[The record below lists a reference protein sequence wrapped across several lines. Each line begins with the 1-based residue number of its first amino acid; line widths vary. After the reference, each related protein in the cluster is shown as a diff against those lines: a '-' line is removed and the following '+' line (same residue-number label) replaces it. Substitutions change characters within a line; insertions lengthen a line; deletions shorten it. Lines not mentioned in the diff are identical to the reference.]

1 MKYVV
6 EPTLTLASLKI
17 LLVEDCA
24 EDAELIQE
32 MLSESRLNSS
42 IETTNAVCL
51 REAIEILSCEIFDV
65 ILLDLTLPDSPK
77 FNSLFRLQDCG
88 INIPIVI
95 LTAADDEKLAVELI
109 AAGAQDY
116 LVKRQVDSRL
126 LLRTLR
132 CAIAREKRQAKW
144 QKSQEKY
151 LQVVN
156 NIKEVVFETNIAG
169 NWTFLNPAWT
179 EITGFTVDESLGSSC
194 LSYIHPDDQFQYF
207 NWCRTPTENQGTSC
221 CYKIRYI
228 TKTGDFRL
236 VEVQLFLILDAD
248 GEAQGTTGTIND
260 ITDRVLALEELEA
273 SKNFLN
279 YTIYA
284 VADPIFVKDEQ
295 HRWILLNDA
304 FCKLMGKPREELLGK
319 SDYDFFPKEEAD
331 FFRQK
336 DEQVLRTGEENETEE
351 FFTDASGTQHILST
365 KKATFEN
372 SDGGKILVGII
383 RDITQYKRQQLAL
396 QESEARLQQL
406 AANLPGIIYQFRL
419 SRDGQMSFPYI
430 SSGCRDLY
438 ELAPEDIQ
446 LNPELIFNCVD
457 PDNRAKIYES
467 IAVSA
472 AKMQPWQQEWCAILP
487 SGRVKWMR
495 GVSRPERVDFPTE
508 RGQEGD
514 IVWEGMILDITD
526 LKLIEAAL
534 RETEARFRSLVEN
547 IPGAICRSLYDADWT
562 MVFVSDEI
570 QAISGYPAAD
580 FVENNRLSFASII
593 HEADRPMLAK
603 QIRAAVESKQPYHVE
618 YRIVRADG
626 ALRWLSQ
633 RGRPTYDR
641 EGLVLWLDGAIFD
654 ITNRKNAEVTLC
666 LVTQAVDSASD
677 AIAIADLNGCSIY
690 HNQAFIQRYGYTVE
704 ELNNAGGPGAMYAKS
719 QELRKLFKVLR
730 KGCSWSREITLK
742 AKNGEVIETIL
753 RADCIKDSDSQPIGM
768 MAIIADLTELKRTES
783 ALKLSQERLQ
793 LAVSGSSLG
802 LWDWNVATGETYFD
816 AQWKSMLGY
825 AETEI
830 ENNLQGWENL
840 LHSEDKSKA
849 TESLNFC
856 FEGRTDIYEVEF
868 RLLNKAG
875 NWQWILAMGKVVEYD
890 EWGGPLRMTG
900 THKDISARVAAE
912 AEKTQ
917 SIASLQQL
925 TDQLQ
930 AAQKIARMGN
940 WEFDIETE
948 IITWSE
954 EVFRVYGRELNQP
967 PTMVELLEQIHLDE
981 RETVTQA
988 LEKAARE
995 GTAFDIDHRIYFSS
1009 GEIRYVNCKGQAVK
1023 NDLGQV
1029 VRLFGTEMDITDRKT
1044 AEIAL
1049 QESEERFRAVFEQVA
1064 LGIVKVRPDGRF
1076 LNVNPGFCHIVG
1088 YSALELKALNLWDIS
1103 HPEEIAADVESAKK
1117 LLAGEIF
1124 NYAIEKRF
1132 VRKDG
1137 SFVWANVT
1145 VSLVRDEFG
1154 EPSYGIA
1161 AIEDIS
1167 DRKLAESILRQQLK
1181 RERLVVGMLERIRSS
1196 LNLAEILTKA
1206 VAEVRQFLDTDRTI
1220 IYRFNPDWSGFVA
1233 VESVGENWRSL
1244 RGITINDSCFQ
1255 SSYAASYQQGRT
1267 VVVDDIYQAGLAECH
1282 INLLSQFQVRA
1293 NLVVPILQGENL
1305 WGLLIA
1311 HECAGRRRWLEI
1323 EVECLKQISVQLAI
1337 AIQQS
1342 TLFEQA
1348 QIEIADRKQAESA
1361 LLESEAR
1368 ERSKALELET
1378 AINKLRT
1385 TQAQLVQN
1393 EKMVSLGQLVAG
1405 VAHEINNPV
1414 SFIHGNIIPARN
1426 YSLDLVELI
1435 ELYQQYFPNPP
1446 AEVLDKIDAIDLDYI
1461 VEDFPKLF
1469 SSMQIGTERIVEIVK
1484 SLRNFSRL
1492 DESAGKSVNI
1502 HEGIDSTLMIL
1513 QNRLKSHGSRPAIQ
1527 VVKDYQLLAQVECFP
1542 GELNQVFMN
1551 ILINAIDVLEE
1562 RDKGRTIE
1570 ECDRHPSTIAIRTY
1584 PAAAGFVAVS
1594 IADNGG
1600 GIPEPVRSRLF
1611 DPFFTT
1617 KPVGKGTGLG
1627 LSISHSIVVDRH
1639 GGRLSCI
1646 STPGEGAEF
1655 LIEIP
1660 ARSKNPGGWNP
1671 GLQKQNPC
1679 QAGSIDLLQKFKRK
1693 TPAVGNR
1700 VLSNKTRLRGFKKN
1714 PGGWKPP
1721 RISLKFQ
1728 ISQSAE
1734 ADIV

>member
-1 MKYVV
+1 MKSVC
-6 EPTLTLASLKI
+6 ESTLTLATLKV

-32 MLSESRLNSS
+32 LLSEYGLRGS
-42 IETTNAVCL
+42 IETTNVVRL
-51 REAIEILSCEIFDV
+51 QDAIEILSCEIFDV
-65 ILLDLTLPDSPK
+65 ILLDLTLPDSQK
-77 FNSLFRLQDCG
+77 FNTFFRLQDCG

-95 LTAADDEKLAVELI
+95 LTAADEEEMAVELI

-116 LVKRQVDSRL
+116 LVKKQVNSRL
-126 LLRTLR
+126 LVRTLR
-132 CAIAREKRQAKW
+132 CAIAREKRQAQW
-144 QKSQEKY
+144 QKSQVKY
-151 LQVVN
+151 QQLVD

-169 NWTFLNPAWT
+169 DWTFLNPAWT
-179 EITGFTVDESLGSSC
+179 EITGFTVDESLGNSC
-194 LSYIHPDDQFQYF
+194 LSYIHPDDQFQYL
-207 NWCRTPTENQGTSC
+207 NLSRSLSKNQGTSC
-221 CYKIRYI
+221 CYQIRYL
-228 TKTGDFRL
+228 TKNGDIRW
-236 VEVQLFLILDAD
+236 VEVQVFLIWGQ
-248 GEAQGTTGTIND
+248 GEALRTTGTIND
-260 ITDRVLALEELEA
+260 ITDKVLALEELEA

-279 YTIYA
+279 YTIDA

-319 SDYDFFPKEEAD
+319 SDFDFFPKEEAE
-331 FFRQK
+331 FFWEK
-336 DEQVLRTGEENETEE
+336 DEQVFRTEEENETEE
-351 FFTDASGTQHILST
+351 IFTDGSGIGHIIST
-365 KKATFEN
+365 KKTIFEN
-372 SDGGKILVGII
+372 TDSRKILVGII
-383 RDITQYKRQQLAL
+383 RDISEDKRKQLAL

-419 SRDGQMSFPYI
+419 STDGKMSFPYI

-438 ELAPEDIQ
+438 ELTPEDIQ
-446 LNPELIFNCVD
+446 LNPELIFNCVP

-472 AKMQPWQQEWCAILP
+472 ASIQPWQQEWCAILP
-487 SGRVKWMR
+487 SGTVKWMR
-495 GVSRPERVDFPTE
+495 GVSRPERVDFPTA

-526 LKLIEAAL
+526 FKQAEAAL
-534 RETEARFRSLVEN
+534 RETEARFRSLVES
-547 IPGAICRSLYDADWT
+547 IPGAICRTLYDADWT
-562 MVFVSDEI
+562 MVFISDEI

-580 FVENNRLSFASII
+580 FTDNSRLSFASII
-593 HEADRPMLAK
+593 HEADKEMVDR
-603 QIRAAVESKQPYHVE
+603 QVSAAVESRQPYNLE

-626 ALRWLSQ
+626 AVRWMSE

-654 ITNRKNAEVTLC
+654 ITDRKTAELTLC

-690 HNQAFIQRYGYTVE
+690 HNQAFIQRYGYTVD
-704 ELNNAGGPGAMYAKS
+704 ELNNAGGPAVMYAKS
-719 QELRKLFKVLR
+719 QDLRKLFRVLR
-730 KGCSWSREITLK
+730 KGLSWNTEIELK
-742 AKNGEVIETIL
+742 AKNGEIIETIL
-753 RADCIKDSDSQPIGM
+753 RADCIKDSDTKPIGM

-802 LWDWNVATGETYFD
+802 LWDWNIATGETYFD
-816 AQWKSMLGY
+816 AHWKSMLGY

-830 ENNLQGWENL
+830 ANNLEAWENL
-840 LHSEDKSKA
+840 LHPEDRLKA
-849 TESLNFC
+849 KESLKSC

-900 THKDISARVAAE
+900 AHKDISTRVGAE
-912 AEKTQ
+912 AEKTEL
-917 SIASLQQL
+917 IVSLQQL
-925 TDQLQ
+925 AEQLQ

-940 WEFDIETE
+940 WEFDIQTQ
-948 IITWSE
+948 IITWSA
-954 EVFRVYGRELNQP
+954 EVFRIYGRELNQP
-967 PTMVELLEQIHLDE
+967 PTMEELLEQIHPDDKE
-981 RETVTQA
+981 KFTQVVQKAVT
-988 LEKAARE
+988 E
-995 GTAFDIDHRIYFSS
+995 GTAYDIDHRIYFPS
-1009 GEIRYVNCKGQAVK
+1009 GEIRHVNGKGRVVK
-1023 NDLGQV
+1023 NEFGQV
-1029 VRLFGTEMDITDRKT
+1029 VRLFGTEMDITDRKKS
-1044 AEIAL
+1044 EIAL
-1049 QESEERFRAVFEQVA
+1049 QESEKRFRAVFEQAAV
-1064 LGIVKVRPDGRF
+1064 GIVKVRPDGYF
-1076 LNVNPGFCHIVG
+1076 LNVNPGFCNTVG
-1088 YSALELKALNLWDIS
+1088 YSVLELKALNLWDIS
-1103 HPEEIAADVESAKK
+1103 HPEEIAADVDMAKK

-1124 NYAIEKRF
+1124 NYALEKRF

-1137 SFVWANVT
+1137 SLVWANVT

-1154 EPSYGIA
+1154 EPNYGLA
-1161 AIEDIS
+1161 VIEDIS

-1206 VAEVRQFLDTDRTI
+1206 VAEVRQFLDTNRTI
-1220 IYRFNPDWSGFVA
+1220 IYRFNPDWSGFVT
-1233 VESVGENWRSL
+1233 VESVGENWQPLLGR
-1244 RGITINDSCFQ
+1244 TINDSCLK
-1255 SSYAASYQQGRT
+1255 STSYAAHKDNRT
-1267 VVVDDIYQAGLAECH
+1267 VVIDDIYQAGLSQCH
-1282 INLLSQFQVRA
+1282 IDLLSQFQVRA
-1293 NLVVPILQGENL
+1293 NLVVPILQGEKL

-1311 HECAGRRRWLEI
+1311 HECAAPRHWQEI

-1361 LLESEAR
+1361 LQESEAR
-1368 ERSKALELET
+1368 ERLKALELEA
-1378 AINKLRT
+1378 AINKLKT

-1414 SFIHGNIIPARN
+1414 SFIHGNISPASG
-1426 YSLDLVELI
+1426 YSLDLLELI
-1435 ELYQQYFPNPP
+1435 QVYQQYCPNPP

-1469 SSMQIGTERIVEIVK
+1469 TSMQVGTERIVEIVK

-1513 QNRLKSHGSRPAIQ
+1513 QNRLKSHSSRPAIQ
-1527 VVKDYQLLAQVECFP
+1527 VIKHYQELPQVECFP

-1551 ILINAIDVLEE
+1551 ILINAIDALEE
-1562 RDKGRTIE
+1562 RDKGRTLQ

-1600 GIPEPVRSRLF
+1600 GIPDSVRSRLF

-1646 STPGEGAEF
+1646 STPGEGSEF
-1655 LIEIP
+1655 VIEIP
-1660 ARSKNPGGWNP
+1660 VRSNLTGR
-1671 GLQKQNPC
+1671 
-1679 QAGSIDLLQKFKRK
+1679 S
-1693 TPAVGNR
+1693 
-1700 VLSNKTRLRGFKKN
+1700 SNLGK
-1714 PGGWKPP
+1714 
-1721 RISLKFQ
+1721 
-1728 ISQSAE
+1728 
-1734 ADIV
+1734 